1 MVNALVPETVVCA
14 PVSSLIHIRT
24 WDDECVVFDVASS
37 ATHLIQQPAGFL
49 LEWVMAEPVTIAHLA
64 DRLNSIAIVENQA
77 DTLQYVVNTVQS
89 FIALGLL
96 EAQELSV

>member
-1 MVNALVPETVVCA
+1 
-14 PVSSLIHIRT
+14 
-24 WDDECVVFDVASS
+24 
-37 ATHLIQQPAGFL
+37 
-49 LEWVMAEPVTIAHLA
+49 MAEPVTIAHLA